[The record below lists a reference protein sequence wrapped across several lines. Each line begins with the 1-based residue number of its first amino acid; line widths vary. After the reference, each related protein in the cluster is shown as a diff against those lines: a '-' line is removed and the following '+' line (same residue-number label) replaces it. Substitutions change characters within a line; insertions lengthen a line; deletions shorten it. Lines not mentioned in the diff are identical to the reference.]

1 MNLGNLYL
9 AAFFVAAASCGG
21 PSGAQNL
28 PDDLIRA
35 EILPGWQTEAG
46 TRMAALHLTFA
57 PGWKTYWRSPG
68 EAGIPPEF
76 DWSASRNV
84 GSVRLHWP
92 RPQVYEISGYRTLV
106 YPGELVLP
114 VEIVAAEPG
123 LPVTLAASVNLGVC
137 DEICVPV
144 SFSITA
150 DLSGASAPDPAIR
163 AALALQPDAAS
174 GRGLAAARCSAEPI
188 RDGMRLTADIP
199 FPAAA
204 QDSFAVVE
212 LDDRA
217 VWVAPVETR
226 IGGAGMVQVSD
237 LVPANARPFALSRS
251 AVRLTVF
258 SGGEVVEFDGCKG

>member
-1 MNLGNLYL
+1 MTPRTLHIAALVL
-9 AAFFVAAASCGG
+9 AAILSGG
-21 PSGAQNL
+21 PSAAQTL
-28 PDDLIRA
+28 PQDLIRA
-35 EILPGWQTEAG
+35 EILPGWQTADG

-76 DWSASRNV
+76 DWSGSQNV
-84 GSVRLHWP
+84 SSVRLLWP
-92 RPQVYEISGYRTLV
+92 RPEVHEISGYRTLV

-114 VEIVAAEPG
+114 VEIVAAAPG
-123 LPVTLAASVNLGVC
+123 QPVTLSASVNLGIC

-144 SFSITA
+144 SFAVKA
-150 DLSGASAPDPAIR
+150 DLSGTSAPDPAIR
-163 AALALQPDAAS
+163 AALSRMPDDAS
-174 GRGLAAARCSAEPI
+174 GRGLPAAHCSAEPI

-226 IGGAGMVQVSD
+226 VGGHGMVQVSD
-237 LVPANARPFALSRS
+237 LVPANAKPFALSRS

-258 SGGEVVEFDGCKG
+258 SGGDVVEFDGCKG

>member
-68 EAGIPPEF
+68 EAGIP
-76 DWSASRNV
+76 
-84 GSVRLHWP
+84 LHWP

-237 LVPANARPFALSRS
+237 LVPENAKPFALSRS

>member
-1 MNLGNLYL
+1 MHSVVL
-9 AAFFVAAASCGG
+9 FIAAALSGG
-21 PSGAQNL
+21 PSAAQNL

-35 EILPGWQTEAG
+35 EILPGWQTEDG

-76 DWSASRNV
+76 DWSASQNV

-106 YPGELVLP
+106 YPDELVLP
-114 VEIVAAEPG
+114 VEIIAAAPG
-123 LPVTLAASVNLGVC
+123 QPVTLSASVNLGVC

-144 SFSITA
+144 SFSVSA
-150 DLSGASAPDPAIR
+150 DLSGTSAPDPAIR
-163 AALALQPDAAS
+163 AALAQMPEDAAR
-174 GRGLAAARCSAEPI
+174 RGLAAARCTAEPI

-199 FPAAA
+199 FPAPA

-226 IGGAGMVQVSD
+226 VGGQGMVQVSD
-237 LVPANARPFALSRS
+237 LVPANAKPFALSRS

-258 SGGEVVEFDGCKG
+258 SGGDVVEFDGCKG